1 MLSLPDKYKK
11 DSSIPKNVFV
21 KGAELAGADKK
32 RFETSVESI
41 HLKYQIEGFDIPNLV
56 NDEYNCQVIMFI
68 AIHIKELKQASFIA
82 KIVQKCLPT
91 LCVIE
96 FTDGT
101 DEVYSFADKRLNKLN
116 EKEIV
121 IENEYISTK
130 LPLNY
135 DNDLKTLFSLYIDY
149 ETILNR
155 NNKHAYYVEM
165 MTKAFLVCERGAYS
179 QSDSILD
186 NKKLWYDEERAS
198 QVFPLMKQI
207 KTLKETAAKAKSIE
221 DRSEYN
227 KKIRQTISELERLMH
242 NE

>member
-135 DNDLKTLFSLYIDY
+135 DNDLKTLFHSIS
-149 ETILNR
+149 TM
-155 NNKHAYYVEM
+155 KP
-165 MTKAFLVCERGAYS
+165 YS
-179 QSDSILD
+179 TEIT
-186 NKKLWYDEERAS
+186 NTHT
-198 QVFPLMKQI
+198 M
-207 KTLKETAAKAKSIE
+207 LK
-221 DRSEYN
+221 
-227 KKIRQTISELERLMH
+227 
-242 NE
+242 